1 MSNVVVYEDSS
12 KEFLEITLK
21 SVKVLTFY
29 EDKECL
35 INSTKLLGKYCKKTI
50 YSFNN
55 SSSYLLVELKRCL
68 DTNVGGSPIVEL
80 LLQDSP
86 KISSVEISFNE
97 FYNPEKWQQLYDKR
111 AEEIAI
117 MQKDTGFS
125 VW

>member
-12 KEFLEITLK
+12 KEFLEVTLT

-35 INSTKLLGKYCKKTI
+35 ISSTKLLGKYCKKTI
-50 YSFNN
+50 YSFNH
-55 SSSYLLVELKRCL
+55 SSSYLLVGLKMCL
-68 DTNVGGSPIVEL
+68 DTNVDGSHIVEL

-86 KISSVEISFNE
+86 KISSVEIDFNE
-97 FYNPEKWQQLYDKR
+97 FYNPKKWQQLYDKR